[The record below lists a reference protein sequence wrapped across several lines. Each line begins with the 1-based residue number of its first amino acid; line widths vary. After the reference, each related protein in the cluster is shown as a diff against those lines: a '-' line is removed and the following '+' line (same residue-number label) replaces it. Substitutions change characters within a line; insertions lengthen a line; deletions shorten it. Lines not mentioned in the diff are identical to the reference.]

1 MTKYVSLIPAEEN
14 STAAWYTSVGA
25 GLVSGLI
32 KTVEGVVSLGAELVD
47 LGADSNTVA
56 GVEQFFDDINIFE
69 DTAQDRV
76 AGRLVEVFTQIGIPG
91 SAGFKLATKLANKA
105 IKAKKAGTYAN
116 LKSKAV
122 QEGAKKAKRL
132 NLDIDNRFGLD
143 PGTTKRFSAGVFGGA
158 TGETLVAD
166 VEDIGT
172 FGDFFEG
179 PTALDTVEGE
189 GREEAGR
196 RILNRLK
203 FGTES
208 IFITPF
214 VFGVGKAG
222 KALAT
227 RGKELA
233 YSNSAF
239 ERWVDKYLGSY
250 FRPRGDLPIEVFESE
265 MAKAGLKARDTFRAR
280 EIVENITREVDNIFP
295 RTGKF
300 FDTSTNKEQVSFY
313 KKLNDVL
320 FEGDLT
326 KEINPKA
333 VDDLVNFLKK
343 AEIDEESIQN
353 IVFNLNNARGEFTNL
368 INILNRN
375 AGTKRAAGAKDLQAI
390 MKDRIE
396 GWLGGTYRIF
406 QKPKG
411 LFKLF
416 QKYKPTDQAYVR
428 TINTFRRYLAKTDPN
443 APKDK
448 DGNLLNLE
456 EVAVGTDAQG
466 KELKQFVPAG
476 TEYYERA
483 KFLVD
488 DIINQV
494 QVKKKPAG
502 LPDITY
508 TNGTAMAQTKSFEK
522 AIGRG
527 SKVFRELFGE
537 IQDPRYSIFNAMTNL
552 SAVART
558 ATYFDDLLNQNKK
571 VQSTRDPT
579 TGELGRGFFWDSED
593 IAKQAV
599 NSPNTGIEIVP
610 VDSVFQKLPGG
621 STLANPLSGK
631 FTTKEIADGIANIND
646 VGQSLTSMIR
656 GREGAKGAEKAA
668 TWFYRNLLLF
678 PKGIS
683 QLAKTVLSIPTHLRN
698 FFSAGAFASANG
710 IFLEGLTNP
719 GLLKKAFAEGIDV
732 SGLLKLGPNS
742 PQAQAAYREL
752 LELGVVNSQVQIG
765 DLVNLLKDATGNPGV
780 ISTDTI
786 LRPML
791 TKLKKLGNFF
801 QGKYVAED
809 DTWKITNYVVE
820 LDRLKKA
827 AIRKGV
833 DINDATTLRGL
844 KQDAANIVK
853 NTVPNY
859 AYVGSAVKTA
869 RILPIGNFMS
879 FPSEIIRTTT
889 NIAEQGLKEM
899 RHVPAAG
906 EKIIGSNITP
916 YVNIEGKGLV
926 KNNNEMY
933 GTGFKR
939 LSGMAFTLGAVPV
952 IATEGAKAIYD
963 VSEEEI
969 QALRQFVPDWSKNST
984 LIPIKTDD
992 GELRYIDFSH
1002 SNAYDVIARPYRT
1015 LVNNII
1021 AGQQNDETLLSSFV
1035 DGVSEASGEIMNPF
1049 ISESIWTE
1057 ATADIIVRGG
1067 RTKEGRQL
1075 YTDQTPAGNK
1085 AAIRFLHLGNAL
1097 APSYK
1102 QFQRLGQAA
1111 FGTPDKRGDI
1121 LNIGPEL
1128 AGFMGLR
1135 PIKVDPLQSMGFKI
1149 AEYQTGIRNARREFT
1164 GGYFGILRGGRIKPN
1179 DIIQAY
1185 YNSNKARFLV
1195 QREMNKNID
1204 AAGVLGVDTG
1214 SLRRE
1219 FSDRQISSQTFAN
1232 LANGKF
1238 EPYFPSEDIR
1248 ARFAEIARD
1257 LGDPNV
1263 YLEVAPTLRAMR
1275 SYFKTLPLDGSF
1287 DVDMDDFLFEET
1299 PLMPLPSLPQPTVNT
1314 QVNTQQIN
1322 PTTNLTQT
1330 ETALLSPEEQ
1340 VIRQRLRRTT

>member
-1 MTKYVSLIPAEEN
+1 MAKFVPLIPAEEN
-14 STAAWYTSVGA
+14 SSAAWYTSVGA

-91 SAGFKLATKLANKA
+91 GAGFKLATKLADKA

-122 QEGAKKAKRL
+122 QEGMKKAKSL
-132 NLDIDNRFGLD
+132 NDRIPDG
-143 PGTTKRFSAGVFGGA
+143 TKRFAAGVFGGA

-166 VEDIGT
+166 VEEIGT

-214 VFGVGKAG
+214 VYGVGKGG

-233 YSNSAF
+233 YSDSAF
-239 ERWVDKYLGSY
+239 ERWVDKYIGSY
-250 FRPRGDLPIEVFESE
+250 FRPRGDLPTEVFDAE
-265 MAKAGLKARDTFRAR
+265 MAKAGLKARDTFRAK
-280 EIVENITREVDNIFP
+280 EIVENITREVDKLYP
-295 RTGKF
+295 RSSKF
-300 FDTSTNKEQVSFY
+300 FDTSTDTQQKDFY
-313 KKLNDVL
+313 KRLNDVL

-333 VDDLVNFLKK
+333 VDDLVKLLQKSD
-343 AEIDEESIQN
+343 IGEESIQN
-353 IVFNLNNARGEFTNL
+353 IISNLNNARGEFTNL

-375 AGTKRAAGAKDLQAI
+375 AGTKTAAGAKDLQAI
-390 MKDRIE
+390 MKERIE

-406 QKPKG
+406 QKPRG

-416 QKYKPTDQAYVR
+416 QKYKPTDQSYERA
-428 TINTFRRYLAKTDPN
+428 INLFRRYLARTDKTRTKAYDP
-443 APKDK
+443 DSS
-448 DGNLLNLE
+448 DY
-456 EVAVGTDAQG
+456 
-466 KELKQFVPAG
+466 F
-476 TEYYERA
+476 ERA

-488 DIINQV
+488 DIVNQV

-502 LPDITY
+502 LPDVTY
-508 TNGTAMAQTKSFEK
+508 TDGTAMGKTKSFEK
-522 AIGRG
+522 AVGRG

-558 ATYFDDLLNQNKK
+558 ATYFDDMAAQNRK
-571 VQSTRDPT
+571 VQE
-579 TGELGRGFFWDSED
+579 GGGRGFFWETED
-593 IAKQAV
+593 LAKQAV
-599 NSPNTGIEIVP
+599 NSPTTGIEIVALDN
-610 VDSVFQKLPGG
+610 VLQKLPGG
-621 STLANPLSGK
+621 NTLVSPLSGK

-646 VGQSLTSMIR
+646 VGASLTSMVR

-668 TWFYRNLLLF
+668 MWFYRNLLLF
-678 PKGIS
+678 PKGGS
-683 QLAKTVLSIPTHLRN
+683 QRAKTVLSIPTHVRN

-710 IFLEGLTNP
+710 ILFEGITNP
-719 GLLKKAFAEGIDV
+719 NLLRKAFAEGIDV

-742 PQAQAAYREL
+742 PQAQEAYREL

-765 DLVNLLKDATGNPGV
+765 DLVNLLKDATGNPGT
-780 ISTDTI
+780 ISTDAI

-791 TKLKKLGNFF
+791 TRLKKLGSFF

-820 LDRLKKA
+820 LDRLKQA

-833 DINDATTLRGL
+833 DVNDATILRGL
-844 KQDAANIVK
+844 KQEAANIVK

-889 NIAEQGLKEM
+889 NIAEQGIKELKHS
-899 RHVPAAG
+899 RPTR
-906 EKIIGSNITP
+906 GSNITP
-916 YVNIEGKGLV
+916 YVIDAETGQLV
-926 KNNNEMY
+926 KNDNEMY
-933 GTGFKR
+933 ATGFKR

-963 VSEEEI
+963 VTEEEI
-969 QALRQFVPDWSKNST
+969 QALRQFVPEWSKNST

-1021 AGQQNDETLLSSFV
+1021 AGEQTDQTLLSGFV
-1035 DGVSEASGEIMNPF
+1035 DGVTEASAEIMNPF

-1085 AAIRFLHLGNAL
+1085 AAIRFLHLGQAL
-1097 APSYK
+1097 APSYR

-1111 FGTPDKRGDI
+1111 FGTPDKRGEL

-1135 PIKVDPLQSMGFKI
+1135 PIKVDPLASMGFKI

-1179 DIIQAY
+1179 DVINAY
-1185 YNSNKARFLV
+1185 YNSNRARFLV
-1195 QREMNKNID
+1195 QQEMNKNISS
-1204 AAGVLGVDTG
+1204 ANILGVDT
-1214 SLRRE
+1214 SALRRE
-1219 FSDRQISSQTFAN
+1219 FSDRQISASTFN
-1232 LANGKF
+1232 KLATGEF
-1238 EPYFPSEDIR
+1238 EPYFPSADIR
-1248 ARFAEIARD
+1248 KRFAEIASN

-1263 YLEVAPTLRAMR
+1263 YLEVAPTLRAMK
-1275 SYFKTLPLDGSF
+1275 SYFKTLPLNGAF
-1287 DVDMDDFLFEET
+1287 DVELNDFLFEEA
-1299 PLMPLPSLPQPTVNT
+1299 PLIPLPNLPQPTVNT
-1314 QVNTQQIN
+1314 QPNIQQVNQN
-1322 PTTNLTQT
+1322 TNLTRNEQ
-1330 ETALLSPEEQ
+1330 ALLSPSEQ
-1340 VIRQRLRRTT
+1340 IIRERLRRT

>member
-1 MTKYVSLIPAEEN
+1 MAKFVPLIPAEEN
-14 STAAWYTSVGA
+14 SSAAWYTSVGA

-91 SAGFKLATKLANKA
+91 GAGFKLATKLADKA

-122 QEGAKKAKRL
+122 QEGMKKAKSL
-132 NLDIDNRFGLD
+132 NDRIPDG
-143 PGTTKRFSAGVFGGA
+143 TKRFAAGVFGGA

-166 VEDIGT
+166 VEEIGT

-214 VFGVGKAG
+214 VYGVGKAG

-233 YSNSAF
+233 YSDSAF
-239 ERWVDKYLGSY
+239 ERWVDKYVGSY
-250 FRPRGDLPIEVFESE
+250 FRPRGDLPTEVFDSE
-265 MAKAGLKARDTFRAR
+265 MAKAGLKARDTFRAK
-280 EIVENITREVDNIFP
+280 EIVENITREVDKLYP
-295 RTGKF
+295 RSSKF
-300 FDTSTNKEQVSFY
+300 FDTSTDTQQKDFY
-313 KKLNDVL
+313 KRLNDVL

-333 VDDLVNFLKK
+333 VDDLVKFLQKSD
-343 AEIDEESIQN
+343 IGEESIQN
-353 IVFNLNNARGEFTNL
+353 IVSNLNNARGEFTNL

-375 AGTKRAAGAKDLQAI
+375 AGTKKAAGAKDLQAI
-390 MKDRIE
+390 MKERIE

-406 QKPKG
+406 QKPRG

-416 QKYKPTDQAYVR
+416 QKYKPTDESYANA
-428 TINTFRRYLAKTDPN
+428 INLFRRYLARTDKTRTKAYDP
-443 APKDK
+443 DSS
-448 DGNLLNLE
+448 DY
-456 EVAVGTDAQG
+456 
-466 KELKQFVPAG
+466 F
-476 TEYYERA
+476 ERA

-488 DIINQV
+488 DIVNQV

-502 LPDITY
+502 LPDVTY
-508 TNGTAMAQTKSFEK
+508 TDGTAMGKTKSFEK
-522 AIGRG
+522 AVGRG

-558 ATYFDDLLNQNKK
+558 ATYFDDMAAQNRK
-571 VQSTRDPT
+571 VQE
-579 TGELGRGFFWDSED
+579 GGGRGFFWETED
-593 IAKQAV
+593 LAKQAV
-599 NSPNTGIEIVP
+599 NSPTTGIEIVP
-610 VDSVFQKLPGG
+610 LDNVLQKLPGG
-621 STLANPLSGK
+621 NTLVSPLSGK

-646 VGQSLTSMIR
+646 VGASLTSMVR

-668 TWFYRNLLLF
+668 MWFYRNLLLF
-678 PKGIS
+678 PKGVS

-710 IFLEGLTNP
+710 ILFEGITNP
-719 GLLKKAFAEGIDV
+719 NLLRKAFAEGIDT

-742 PQAQAAYREL
+742 AEAQAAYREL

-765 DLVNLLKDATGNPGV
+765 DLVNLLKDATGNPGT
-780 ISTDTI
+780 ISTDAI

-791 TKLKKLGNFF
+791 TRLKKLGSFF

-833 DINDATTLRGL
+833 DVNDTTILRGL
-844 KQDAANIVK
+844 KQEAANIVK

-889 NIAEQGLKEM
+889 NIAEQGIKELKHS
-899 RHVPAAG
+899 RPTR
-906 EKIIGSNITP
+906 GSNITP
-916 YVNIEGKGLV
+916 YVIDAETGQLV
-926 KNNNEMY
+926 KNDNEMY
-933 GTGFKR
+933 ATGFKR

-963 VSEEEI
+963 VTEEEI
-969 QALRQFVPDWSKNST
+969 QALRQFVPEWSKNST

-1021 AGQQNDETLLSSFV
+1021 AGEATDQTLLSSFV
-1035 DGVSEASGEIMNPF
+1035 DGVTEASAEIMNPF

-1085 AAIRFLHLGNAL
+1085 AAIRFLHLGQAL
-1097 APSYK
+1097 APSYR

-1111 FGTPDKRGDI
+1111 FGTPDKRGEL

-1135 PIKVDPLQSMGFKI
+1135 PIKVDPLASMGFKI

-1179 DIIQAY
+1179 DVINAY
-1185 YNSNKARFLV
+1185 YNSNRARFLV
-1195 QREMNKNID
+1195 QQEMNKNITS
-1204 AAGVLGVDTG
+1204 ANILGVNT
-1214 SLRRE
+1214 SALRNE
-1219 FSDRQISSQTFAN
+1219 FSDRQISASTFN
-1232 LANGKF
+1232 KLATGAF
-1238 EPYFPSEDIR
+1238 EPYFPSADIR
-1248 ARFAEIARD
+1248 KRFAEIASN

-1275 SYFKTLPLDGSF
+1275 SLFRTLPLDGAF
-1287 DVDMDDFLFEET
+1287 DVELDDFLFEEA
-1299 PLMPLPSLPQPTVNT
+1299 PLIPLPNLPQPTVNT
-1314 QVNTQQIN
+1314 QPNVQPVDQN
-1322 PTTNLTQT
+1322 TNLTRNEQ
-1330 ETALLSPEEQ
+1330 ALLSPTEQ
-1340 VIRQRLRRTT
+1340 IIRERLRRT

>member
-14 STAAWYTSVGA
+14 STASWYTSVGA

-47 LGADSNTVA
+47 LGADSNRVA
-56 GVEQFFDDINIFE
+56 DVERFFDEINIFE
-69 DTAQDRV
+69 DTAQERV
-76 AGRLVEVFTQIGIPG
+76 AGKLVEVFTQIGLP
-91 SAGFKLATKLANKA
+91 AGAGAKLATKLASKA
-105 IKAKKAGTYAN
+105 LKARRNGTYAN

-122 QEGAKKAKRL
+122 QEGMKKAKSL
-132 NLDIDNRFGLD
+132 NDRIPDG
-143 PGTTKRFSAGVFGGA
+143 TKRFAAGVFGGA
-158 TGETLVAD
+158 TGETFVAD

-179 PTALDTVEGE
+179 PTALDTNELE

-208 IFITPF
+208 LFITPF

-233 YSNSAF
+233 YSDSAF
-239 ERWVDKYLGSY
+239 ERWVDKYIGSP
-250 FRPRGDLPIEVFESE
+250 FRPRGDLPTEVFESE

-280 EIVENITREVDNIFP
+280 EIVENITREVDKIFP

-333 VDDLVNFLKK
+333 VDDLVNFLKQSD
-343 AEIDEESIQN
+343 IGEESIQN

-375 AGTKRAAGAKDLQAI
+375 AGTKKAAGAKDLQSI
-390 MKDRIE
+390 MKERIE

-416 QKYKPTDQAYVR
+416 QKYKPTDEAYVKA
-428 TINTFRRYLAKTDPN
+428 INLFRRYLAKTDPD
-443 APKDK
+443 APRDK

-456 EVAVGTDAQG
+456 EVVVGTDAQG

-488 DIINQV
+488 DIVNQV
-494 QVKKKPAG
+494 QIKKKPAG

-508 TNGTAMAQTKSFEK
+508 TNGTAMAKTKSFEK
-522 AIGRG
+522 AVGRG
-527 SKVFRELFGE
+527 GKVFRELFGE

-558 ATYFDDLLNQNKK
+558 ATYFDDLAAQNRK
-571 VQSTRDPT
+571 VQVED
-579 TGELGRGFFWDSED
+579 GGRGFFWETED
-593 IAKQAV
+593 LAKQAV
-599 NSPNTGIEIVP
+599 NSPKTGIEIVS

-646 VGQSLTSMIR
+646 IGSSLTAIIR
-656 GREGAKGAEKAA
+656 GRGEANPAEKAA

-710 IFLEGLTNP
+710 IFFEGLTNP
-719 GLLKKAFAEGIDV
+719 GLLKRAFAEGIDT

-742 PQAQAAYREL
+742 AQAQKAYQEL

-765 DLVNLLKDATGNPGV
+765 DLINLLKDATGNPGV
-780 ISTDTI
+780 VSTDTI

-791 TKLKKLGNFF
+791 TKLKKLGSFF

-820 LDRLKKA
+820 LDRLKKVA
-827 AIRKGV
+827 VKRGV
-833 DINDATTLRGL
+833 DVTNKETLRGL
-844 KQDAANIVK
+844 KREAANIVK

-899 RHVPAAG
+899 RHTPAPG
-906 EKIIGSNITP
+906 EKIIGSTVTP

-933 GTGFKR
+933 ATGFKR
-939 LSGMAFTLGAVPV
+939 LSGMAFTLGAVPI

-963 VSEEEI
+963 VTEEEI
-969 QALRQFVPDWSKNST
+969 QALRQFVPEWSKNST

-1021 AGQQNDETLLSSFV
+1021 AGQQNDETLLSGFV
-1035 DGVSEASGEIMNPF
+1035 DGVTEASAEIMNPF

-1057 ATADIIVRGG
+1057 ATADLIVRGG

-1111 FGTPDKRGDI
+1111 FGTPDKRGDE
-1121 LNIGPEL
+1121 LSIGPEL

-1135 PIKVDPLQSMGFKI
+1135 PIKVDPLASMGFKI

-1179 DIIQAY
+1179 DIINAY
-1185 YNSNKARFLV
+1185 YNSNKARFEV
-1195 QREMNKNID
+1195 QREMYKNIN
-1204 AAGVLGVDTG
+1204 AAEILGVDIG
-1214 SLRRE
+1214 ALRRE
-1219 FSDRQISSQTFAN
+1219 FRDRQISPKTFLN
-1232 LANGKF
+1232 LSNAKF

-1248 ARFAEIARD
+1248 ARFAEIARN

-1263 YLEVAPTLRAMR
+1263 YLEVAPILRSMR
-1275 SYFKTLPLDGSF
+1275 SMFRELPLDSSF
-1287 DVDMDDFLFEET
+1287 DIELDDFLFEEA
-1299 PLMPLPSLPQPTVNT
+1299 PLIPLPSLPQPTVNT
-1314 QVNTQQIN
+1314 QPIVQPATQNT
-1322 PTTNLTQT
+1322 TLTRT
-1330 ETALLSPEEQ
+1330 EQALLSPSEQ
-1340 VIRQRLRRTT
+1340 VIRERLRKPTETV

>member
-1 MTKYVSLIPAEEN
+1 MAKFVPLLPSEEN
-14 STAAWYTSVGA
+14 SSAAWYTSVGA

-56 GVEQFFDDINIFE
+56 DVERFFDKVNVFE
-69 DTAQDRV
+69 DTAQERV
-76 AGRLVEVFTQIGIPG
+76 AGKLVEVFTQIGLP
-91 SAGFKLATKLANKA
+91 AGAGAKLATKLASTALKA
-105 IKAKKAGTYAN
+105 RRTGTYAN
-116 LKSKAV
+116 LKNKAV
-122 QEGAKKAKRL
+122 QEGMKKAKSL
-132 NLDIDNRFGLD
+132 NDRIPDG
-143 PGTTKRFSAGVFGGA
+143 TKRFAAGVFGGA

-208 IFITPF
+208 LFITPF

-227 RGKELA
+227 RGKEIA
-233 YSNSAF
+233 YSDSAF
-239 ERWVDKYLGSY
+239 ERWVDKYIGSP
-250 FRPRGDLPIEVFESE
+250 FRPRGDLPTEVFESE
-265 MAKAGLKARDTFRAR
+265 MAKAGLKARDTFRAK
-280 EIVENITREVDNIFP
+280 EIVENITREVDKLYP

-313 KKLNDVL
+313 KKLNDAL

-326 KEINPKA
+326 KEVNPKA
-333 VDDLVNFLKK
+333 IDDLVKFLQKSD
-343 AEIDEESIQN
+343 IGEESIQN
-353 IVFNLNNARGEFTNL
+353 IVSNLNSARSEFTNL

-375 AGTKRAAGAKDLQAI
+375 AGTKKAAGAKDLQSI
-390 MKDRIE
+390 MKERIE

-416 QKYKPTDQAYVR
+416 QKYKPTDEAYAKS
-428 TINTFRRYLAKTDPN
+428 INLFRRYLAKTDPN
-443 APKDK
+443 APRDK

-456 EVAVGTDAQG
+456 EVVVGTDAQG

-488 DIINQV
+488 DIVNQV

-502 LPDITY
+502 LPDVTY
-508 TNGTAMAQTKSFEK
+508 TDGTAMGKTKSFEK
-522 AIGRG
+522 AVGRG
-527 SKVFRELFGE
+527 GKVFRELFGE

-558 ATYFDDLLNQNKK
+558 ATYFDDVAAQNRK
-571 VQSTRDPT
+571 VQNE
-579 TGELGRGFFWDSED
+579 GGRGFFWETED
-593 IAKQAV
+593 AAKQAV
-599 NSPNTGIEIVP
+599 NSPTTGIEIVP
-610 VDSVFQKLPGG
+610 IDDVIQKLPGG
-621 STLANPLSGK
+621 STLVSPLSGK
-631 FTTKEIADGIANIND
+631 FTTKEIADGIKNVND
-646 VGQSLTSMIR
+646 IGASLTSMIR
-656 GREGAKGAEKAA
+656 GREGANPAEKAA

-710 IFLEGLTNP
+710 ILFEGLTNP
-719 GLLKKAFAEGIDV
+719 GLLKRAFAEGVDT
-732 SGLLKLGPNS
+732 SALLKLGPNS
-742 PQAQAAYREL
+742 AEAQAAYREL

-765 DLVNLLKDATGNPGV
+765 DLINLLKDATGNPGV
-780 ISTDTI
+780 VSTDTI
-786 LRPML
+786 LKPFM
-791 TKLKKLGNFF
+791 TKLKKLGQFF

-820 LDRLKKA
+820 LDRLKKVA
-827 AIRKGV
+827 VKRGV
-833 DINDATTLRGL
+833 DVNNKETLRGL
-844 KQDAANIVK
+844 KQEAANIVK

-859 AYVGSAVKTA
+859 AYVGSIVKTA

-899 RHVPAAG
+899 KHTPAAG
-906 EKIIGSNITP
+906 ERIIGSNITP

-926 KNNNEMY
+926 KNNNDMY
-933 GTGFKR
+933 ATGFKR
-939 LSGMAFTLGAVPV
+939 LSGMAFTLAAVPT
-952 IATEGAKAIYD
+952 IAVEGAKAIYD
-963 VSEEEI
+963 VTEEEV
-969 QALRQFVPDWSKNST
+969 QALRQFVPEWSKNST

-1021 AGQQNDETLLSSFV
+1021 AGEQNGETLLSGFV
-1035 DGVSEASGEIMNPF
+1035 DGVSEASAEIMNPF

-1085 AAIRFLHLGNAL
+1085 AAIRFLHLGEAL

-1111 FGTPDKRGDI
+1111 FGTPDKRGET

-1135 PIKVDPLQSMGFKI
+1135 PIKVDPLASMGFKI

-1179 DIIQAY
+1179 DVIQAF
-1185 YNSNKARFLV
+1185 YNSNKARFEV
-1195 QREMNKNID
+1195 QREMYKNIN
-1204 AAGVLGVDTG
+1204 AAGILGVGTS

-1219 FSDRQISSQTFAN
+1219 FSDRQISPNTFNN
-1232 LANGKF
+1232 LSIGVF
-1238 EPYFPSEDIR
+1238 EPYFPSKDIQ
-1248 ARFAEIARD
+1248 ARFSEIANN

-1263 YLEVAPTLRAMR
+1263 FSEVAPTLRAMR
-1275 SYFKTLPLDGSF
+1275 SLLRTLPLDDSF
-1287 DVDMDDFLFEET
+1287 DIDLNDYLFEEA
-1299 PLMPLPSLPQPTVNT
+1299 PLIPLPNLPQPTVNT
-1314 QVNTQQIN
+1314 QPNIQPVDQNT
-1322 PTTNLTQT
+1322 TLTRNEQ
-1330 ETALLSPEEQ
+1330 ALLSPTEQ
-1340 VIRQRLRRTT
+1340 IIRERLRRT